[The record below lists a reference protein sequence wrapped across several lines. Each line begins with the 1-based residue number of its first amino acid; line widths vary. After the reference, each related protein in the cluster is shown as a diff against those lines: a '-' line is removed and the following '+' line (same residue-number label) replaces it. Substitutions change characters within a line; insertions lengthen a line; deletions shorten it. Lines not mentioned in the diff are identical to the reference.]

1 MKKFELTE
9 EQKRLNNVEK
19 IKKVFQYDDI
29 NIIIAEVVLNVDVFR
44 KKEKQKINL
53 IYVLAP
59 NGGRI
64 PLTVNHRETLKSIQQ
79 RTIQQLERFKI
90 SGCDVKNEL
99 TRQLN

>member
-9 EQKRLNNVEK
+9 GQKRLNDIEK
-19 IKKVFQYDDI
+19 VKKVFQYDDI
-29 NIIIAEVVLNVDVFR
+29 NIIIAFVNYEFKIGR
-44 KKEKQKINL
+44 KKQIGQTL
-53 IYVLAP
+53 TVLAP
-59 NGGRI
+59 NGGKI
-64 PLTVNHRETLKSIQQ
+64 PIYVQQRETLKSIQE

>member
-9 EQKRLNNVEK
+9 GQKRLNNVEK
-19 IKKVFQYDDI
+19 VKKVFQYDDI
-29 NIIIAEVVLNVDVFR
+29 NIIIAFVNYEFKIGR
-44 KKEKQKINL
+44 KKQIGQTL
-53 IYVLAP
+53 TVLAP
-59 NGGRI
+59 NGGKI
-64 PLTVNHRETLKSIQQ
+64 PIYVQQRETLKSIQA

>member
-9 EQKRLNNVEK
+9 GQKRLNNIEK
-19 IKKVFQYDDI
+19 VKKVFQYDDI
-29 NIIIAEVVLNVDVFR
+29 NIIIAEVVFYFNIGR
-44 KKEKQKINL
+44 EKNKGTTRV
-53 IYVLAP
+53 VLAP
-59 NGGRI
+59 NGGKI
-64 PLTVNHRETLKSIQQ
+64 PVYVQQRETLKSIQA

>member
-9 EQKRLNNVEK
+9 GQKRLNNIEK
-19 IKKVFQYDDI
+19 VKKVFQYDDI
-29 NIIIAEVVLNVDVFR
+29 NIIIAFVNYEFKIGR
-44 KKEKQKINL
+44 KKQIGQTL
-53 IYVLAP
+53 TVLAP
-59 NGGRI
+59 NGGKI
-64 PLTVNHRETLKSIQQ
+64 PIYVQQRETLKSIQA